1 MKKFTKIVAIA
12 LVLAM
17 SVAVF
22 ASCAK
27 LGRGYEKA
35 KKALR
40 DAGYQVDATAGEW
53 GSQVADA
60 DSMLAAYKIKEGTEN
75 DKNPKADS
83 GIVIYY
89 FKTEKAA
96 NRAWD
101 KTIKSEYESAQK
113 RAAKEELELISVREG
128 KIVYYGTQDA
138 IDIAFGN

>member
-27 LGRGYEKA
+27 VSKNYEKA
-35 KKALR
+35 KKALS
-40 DAGYQVDATAGEW
+40 DAGYVVDSTAGEW
-53 GSQVADA
+53 GSQVADVE
-60 DSMLAAYKIKEGTEN
+60 SMIAAYKIREGTEN
-75 DKNPKADS
+75 DKNPKAS
-83 GIVIYY
+83 GGIMIYY

-101 KTIKSEYESAQK
+101 KTIKSDVESAQK
-113 RAAKEELELISVREG
+113 RAAKEEMELICKREG
-128 KIVYYGTQDA
+128 KIIYYGTQDA
-138 IDIAFGN
+138 IDVAFN